1 MALVAGALASA
12 ISADA
17 KTATPRDDSSCQMS
31 RRGASGRIAV
41 RAGRKRFPA
50 NAEVSLSRTRAN
62 NVMGRIKNGLKKRRG
77 VLAMYDIS
85 IRSGGKKWQPDA
97 GDPVRVTVD
106 LEEPVAAT
114 SSSLGVAHLTAAGPA
129 PDVQQ
134 PRVTRIVPEDGGM
147 ALYVENLKGYMRVK
161 TVKDLSLSDGVT
173 PAVQTDGSAEAV
185 RIVVPKDGDSG
196 FYKVIRN

>member
-1 MALVAGALASA
+1 
-12 ISADA
+12 
-17 KTATPRDDSSCQMS
+17 
-31 RRGASGRIAV
+31 
-41 RAGRKRFPA
+41 
-50 NAEVSLSRTRAN
+50 
-62 NVMGRIKNGLKKRRG
+62 MGRIKNGLKKRRG

-114 SSSLGVAHLTAAGPA
+114 SSSLGVAHLKAAGPA

-134 PRVTRIVPEDGGM
+134 PKVTRIVPEDGGM

-161 TVKDLSLSDGVT
+161 TSKDLSLSDGVT